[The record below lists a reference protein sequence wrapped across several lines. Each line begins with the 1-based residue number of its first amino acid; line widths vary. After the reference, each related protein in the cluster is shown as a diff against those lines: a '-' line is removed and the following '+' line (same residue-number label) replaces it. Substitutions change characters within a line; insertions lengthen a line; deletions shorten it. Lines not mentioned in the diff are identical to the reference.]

1 MTTDEIF
8 NIKPKPDKEL
18 YDWMIKKSLTARECL
33 SALKEKDLKT
43 YSKKIVELIKLGY
56 TRDELNSFF
65 NIVFEERFEDK

>member
-1 MTTDEIF
+1 MF

-18 YDWMIKKSLTARECL
+18 YEWILKKSLTAQECL
-33 SALKEKDLKT
+33 MALKEKDLKT

-65 NIVFEERFEDK
+65 NIVFEEKDEKNEEK